1 MVMRA
6 VSILL
11 SMTLVPSPL
20 AADDCRELSESLK
33 MPVKLKRRGKP
44 SRARWEQID
53 KVLTGLREESQGRV
67 CALTFGQ
74 IFRTKREELLFP
86 LTNNLLKTAPE
97 EALQG
102 LAVMDQKGHPLGEF
116 VGRVTY
122 EKTGGL
128 VGRKSYV
135 LYYFQFQDTEGQL
148 QSTGNRLLLDDFL
161 VRWADL
167 KDRVAIDS
175 RVGS

>member
-6 VSILL
+6 VSVFL
-11 SMTLVPSPL
+11 SMVLLPSPL
-20 AADDCRELSESLK
+20 VADDCRELSESMR

-44 SRARWEQID
+44 SRARRW
-53 KVLTGLREESQGRV
+53 VTGLREKAGGRV
-67 CALTFGQ
+67 CALTFEQ
-74 IFRTKREELLFP
+74 VFRTKREELLVP
-86 LTNNLLKTAPE
+86 LTNNLLKTVPE
-97 EALQG
+97 QALQG
-102 LAVMDQKGHPLGEF
+102 LAVMDQKGEPLGKY

-135 LYYFQFQDTEGQL
+135 LYYFQFRDSEGQM
-148 QSTGNRLLLDDFL
+148 QSTGNRLLLDYFL

-167 KDRVAIDS
+167 KGRVAIDT
-175 RVGS
+175 RAGS

>member
-6 VSILL
+6 VSVFL
-11 SMTLVPSPL
+11 SMVLLPSPL
-20 AADDCRELSESLK
+20 VADDCRELSESMR

-53 KVLTGLREESQGRV
+53 KVLTGLREKAGGRV
-67 CALTFGQ
+67 CALTFEQ
-74 IFRTKREELLFP
+74 VFRTKREELLVP
-86 LTNNLLKTAPE
+86 LTNNLLKTVPE
-97 EALQG
+97 QALQG
-102 LAVMDQKGHPLGEF
+102 LAVMDQKGEPLGEY

-135 LYYFQFQDTEGQL
+135 LYYFQFRDSEGQM
-148 QSTGNRLLLDDFL
+148 QSTGNRLLLDYFL

-167 KDRVAIDS
+167 KGRVAIDT
-175 RVGS
+175 RAGS